1 MRKMSTSESEDVTF
15 FDLAVAV
22 CPECGTP
29 IAESGWY
36 GVDMASDI
44 ECYECGNSF
53 NVKEHAT
60 DRATIRITLSK
71 NGKIKRLGVAEK
83 IDLEE

>member
-1 MRKMSTSESEDVTF
+1 MSTSDSEDVTF
-15 FDLAVAV
+15 FDLAVSI

-36 GVDMASDI
+36 GVDMESDI
-44 ECYECGNSF
+44 QCYECDATF
-53 NVKEHAT
+53 NMKKNLV

-71 NGKIKRLGVAEK
+71 NGKIKKLGVAEK
-83 IDLEE
+83 ADIEND